1 MHTGGGGKHSQ
12 FLRRLGLINDRAIL
26 VHMTQVNEKEIERV
40 QEAQIAGLVHCPES
54 NLKLGSGICP
64 VSSLGTT
71 NVCVGTDGASSNDD
85 LDLLGEMRTACLLD
99 NMRSQMQ
106 LGSLQ
111 KSVNTKEWIRTVTI
125 NGAKALKIDNIVG
138 SLEKGKDADFI
149 AIKINALPV
158 YDVQYTLVLSGTNPV
173 TDVWVGGNSL
183 LRDGEVLVIDEK
195 KVNENAIAWGEK
207 IKQGLPQNTDSEK
220 STK

>member
-1 MHTGGGGKHSQ
+1 MSCSLVVVNYLRVSKEDLVILSFLHINDCTQRRKCLSTLICMNLLRRSIHKRSVLSIGWTSRWSLVHYERWGKHSQ

-85 LDLLGEMRTACLLD
+85 LDLLGE
-99 NMRSQMQ
+99 
-106 LGSLQ
+106 G
-111 KSVNTKEWIRTVTI
+111 
-125 NGAKALKIDNIVG
+125 
-138 SLEKGKDADFI
+138 
-149 AIKINALPV
+149 
-158 YDVQYTLVLSGTNPV
+158 
-173 TDVWVGGNSL
+173 
-183 LRDGEVLVIDEK
+183 
-195 KVNENAIAWGEK
+195 
-207 IKQGLPQNTDSEK
+207 
-220 STK
+220 